1 MILPVSDID
10 NVNLVIFG
18 LECGINYRVT
28 LFRSDEFNVTCAA
41 FLSFM
46 PAWQTFI
53 WVTKGLLVSLT
64 FIVLLRGVA
73 TNEVNKVPH
82 F

>member
-1 MILPVSDID
+1 
-10 NVNLVIFG
+10 
-18 LECGINYRVT
+18 
-28 LFRSDEFNVTCAA
+28 
-41 FLSFM
+41 M

-73 TNEVNKVPH
+73 TNEVDKVPH
-82 F
+82 YKDLFLKGHTTKTSRTKELNDPVNCEFTFQKAKDISAL